1 MIKYKI
7 KIFRWFILTLIF
19 CVTSMMISC
28 EQKDLEIQQDFPFEV
43 VVMPVP
49 KDIAMGETV
58 EIRLQIK
65 SMGKYEQNEYSL
77 RYFQF
82 DGKGI
87 LGYLN
92 SKPFKPN
99 DKYRIP
105 DPEFR
110 LYYRS
115 ESNVSQSFDIWFSD
129 SFGNAQKV
137 SFQFN
142 NTMPKK

>member
-1 MIKYKI
+1 MIKHKI
-7 KIFRWFILTLIF
+7 KVLRWFILTLIF
-19 CVTSMMISC
+19 SVTSMLISC
-28 EQKDLEIQQDFPFEV
+28 EQQDLDIKRDFPFEV
-43 VVMPVP
+43 IVMPIP
-49 KDIAMGETV
+49 KEIAKGETV

-65 SMGKYEQNEYSL
+65 STGNYEQNDYSL

-105 DPEFR
+105 DLEFR
-110 LYYRS
+110 LYYRC

-129 SFGNAQKV
+129 SFGNEQKV

-142 NTMPKK
+142 SVN

>member
-1 MIKYKI
+1 MIKHKI
-7 KIFRWFILTLIF
+7 KVLRWFILTLIF
-19 CVTSMMISC
+19 SVTSMLISC
-28 EQKDLEIQQDFPFEV
+28 EQKDLDIQQDFPFEV

-49 KDIAMGETV
+49 KDIAKGETV

-65 SMGKYEQNEYSL
+65 STGKYEQNEYSL

-105 DPEFR
+105 DLEFR

-129 SFGNAQKV
+129 SFGNEQKV

-142 NTMPKK
+142 AVE

>member
-1 MIKYKI
+1 MIKNRKI
-7 KIFRWFILTLIF
+7 LQWFILTLIF
-19 CVTSMMISC
+19 GVTSMLISC
-28 EQKDLEIQQDFPFEV
+28 EQQDLDVQQDFPFEV
-43 VVMPVP
+43 VAMPVP
-49 KDIAMGETV
+49 KEIAKGETV

-65 SMGKYEQNEYSL
+65 STGNYEQNEYSL

-82 DGKGI
+82 DGKGV

-105 DPEFR
+105 ELEFR

-115 ESNVSQSFDIWFSD
+115 ESTVSQSFDVWFAD
-129 SFGNAQKV
+129 SFGNEQKV

-142 NTMPKK
+142 SSN

>member
-1 MIKYKI
+1 MIKHRLKVLH
-7 KIFRWFILTLIF
+7 WFILTLMF
-19 CVTSMMISC
+19 SVTSILISC

-43 VVMPVP
+43 VAMPVP
-49 KDIAMGETV
+49 KEIAKGETV

-65 SMGKYEQNEYSL
+65 SSGQYVDNKYFL

-82 DGKGI
+82 DGKGV

-99 DKYRIP
+99 DKYKIP
-105 DPEFR
+105 ELEFR

-115 ESNVSQSFDIWFSD
+115 ESAVSQSFDVWFSD
-129 SFGNAQKV
+129 SFGNEKQV

-142 NTMPKK
+142 SIN